1 MKFLNTVTLL
11 VSVILHC
18 IIVLLISDWLGAV
31 RQRLKH
37 TLQLKLSERKAEER
51 KRMEEIRKMDNE
63 EIETGELSEMEA
75 ELSEND
81 DYETDDSDKEWCTK
95 SNEENENKDNIE
107 EEVVSCEDCD
117 DDGDGDNDDDD
128 DDMFFVPS
136 RRGRVIESD
145 DDDIEEATND
155 SKSNKNIEVVSGIS
169 TVSHDHEVKSHD
181 LTADKISL
189 QQVNDDVS
197 HDQDVASHDML
208 EEASMGPLV
217 YSETLD
223 QTTIDSNPFI
233 PDNSRLTTT
242 TEDSQL
248 TEAINDEDEFEMSYQ
263 LGQSL
268 PPHQMPRI
276 NRQESDELFT
286 TPSITRQS
294 SIMSDKVH
302 NNNNNV
308 NVLN

>member
-1 MKFLNTVTLL
+1 ML
-11 VSVILHC
+11 VS
-18 IIVLLISDWLGAV
+18 IIVLLICGWLGAV

-51 KRMEEIRKMDNE
+51 KRMEEIRKIDNE
-63 EIETGELSEMEA
+63 EIEPGELSEMEA

-81 DYETDDSDKEWCTK
+81 DDYETDDSDKEWYRTK
-95 SNEENENKDNIE
+95 SKEENENKDNNKIE

-117 DDGDGDNDDDD
+117 DDDGDDDD
-128 DDMFFVPS
+128 VFFVPS

-145 DDDIEEATND
+145 DEDIEETTND

-181 LTADKISL
+181 LTMDKISL
-189 QQVNDDVS
+189 QQVNNDVS
-197 HDQDVASHDML
+197 QDQDVASHDML

-217 YSETLD
+217 YSETFD

-248 TEAINDEDEFEMSYQ
+248 TEVINDEDEFEMSYQ

-294 SIMSDKVH
+294 SIMSDKVYN

-308 NVLN
+308 NDLY

>member
-1 MKFLNTVTLL
+1 MLI
-11 VSVILHC
+11 S
-18 IIVLLISDWLGAV
+18 IIVLLICGWLGAV
-31 RQRLKH
+31 RRRLKH

-51 KRMEEIRKMDNE
+51 KRMEEIRKIDNE
-63 EIETGELSEMEA
+63 EIEPGELSEMEA

-81 DYETDDSDKEWCTK
+81 DDYETDDSDKEWYRTK
-95 SNEENENKDNIE
+95 SKEENENKDNNKIE

-117 DDGDGDNDDDD
+117 DDDGDDDD
-128 DDMFFVPS
+128 VFFVPS

-145 DDDIEEATND
+145 DEDIEETTND

-181 LTADKISL
+181 LTVDKISL
-189 QQVNDDVS
+189 QQVNYDVS
-197 HDQDVASHDML
+197 HDQEVASHDML
-208 EEASMGPLV
+208 EEASMGPLI

-248 TEAINDEDEFEMSYQ
+248 TEVINDEDEFEMSYQ

-302 NNNNNV
+302 NNNNNNV
-308 NVLN
+308 NDLY

>member
-11 VSVILHC
+11 VSVSYYY
-18 IIVLLISDWLGAV
+18 IVLICDWLGAV

-37 TLQLKLSERKAEER
+37 TLQLKLSERKAGER

-63 EIETGELSEMEA
+63 EIEPGELSEMEA
-75 ELSEND
+75 ELSED
-81 DYETDDSDKEWCTK
+81 DGDYETDDSDKEWYRTK
-95 SNEENENKDNIE
+95 PKEENENKDNNKIE
-107 EEVVSCEDCD
+107 EEVDSCEDCD
-117 DDGDGDNDDDD
+117 DDDV
-128 DDMFFVPS
+128 FFVPS

-145 DDDIEEATND
+145 DDIEETTND

-181 LTADKISL
+181 LTVDKISL
-189 QQVNDDVS
+189 QQVNRDVVS
-197 HDQDVASHDML
+197 HDQDVVSHDML
-208 EEASMGPLV
+208 EEASNGPLV

-223 QTTIDSNPFI
+223 QATIDSNPFI

-248 TEAINDEDEFEMSYQ
+248 TEIINDEDEFEMSYQ

-294 SIMSDKVH
+294 STMSDKVH

-308 NVLN
+308 DDLN